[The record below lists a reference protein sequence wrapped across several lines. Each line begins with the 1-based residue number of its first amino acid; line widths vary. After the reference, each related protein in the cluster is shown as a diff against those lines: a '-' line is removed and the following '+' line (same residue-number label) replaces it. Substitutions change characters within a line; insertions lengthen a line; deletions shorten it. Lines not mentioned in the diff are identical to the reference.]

1 VATERQPRNPYI
13 VWLGVVGGIAGA
25 IAVICAAIAGR
36 LADEYN
42 WTTDSNFV
50 EIDVVAIER
59 LSAWAEVLGIIAI
72 VGIAGALIVAA
83 ARWTPEAPAA
93 NPPRTR
99 PQPQLDGN
107 LYPPGGLTDAE
118 RRLLDEDEAR

>member
-1 VATERQPRNPYI
+1 VATERQPRNPYL
-13 VWLGVVGGIAGA
+13 VSLGVVGGIAGA
-25 IAVICAAIAGR
+25 LAVTFAAIAGR
-36 LADEYN
+36 LADEHR
-42 WTTDSNFV
+42 WTTDSNYVGNDV
-50 EIDVVAIER
+50 EAIER
-59 LSAWAEVLGIIAI
+59 LFAWAEVLGIIAI